1 MEQRAF
7 GKTSMRVSAL
17 GFGGAEIG
25 FEHVSDVTELLARAI
40 DSGVNVID
48 SAAAYLESERL
59 IGRALGARRKDVY
72 LFTKCGALD
81 GFSRSDWSARG
92 IRAALEQSL
101 AALQT
106 DYVDLLQLHSCSAEI
121 LRRGECITVLQD
133 AKRDGLIR
141 YMGYSGDGQDA
152 LVAIEL
158 GVFDSLQT
166 SINVA
171 DQECLTLT
179 LPQARQH
186 GMGVIAK
193 RPIANAAWRTG
204 KLPKNS
210 YHHTYYRRMVELDYP
225 FVGEGV
231 ATSIATALRFTVFQP
246 GVSTAIV
253 GTTNPARFQENLAA
267 LAMGALPEGV
277 EKAIQARWQ
286 DIAKSDWRGQV

>member
-7 GKTSMRVSAL
+7 GKTSMRVSVL

-25 FEHVSDVTELLARAI
+25 FEQVSDVSELLARAI

-59 IGRALGARRKDVY
+59 IGRALGTRRKDVY

-92 IRAALEQSL
+92 IRTTLEQSL
-101 AALQT
+101 KALQT
-106 DYVDLLQLHSCSAEI
+106 DYLDLLQLHSCSTEV
-121 LRRGECITVLQD
+121 LRRGECIAALQD

-152 LVAIEL
+152 LTAIEL

-179 LPQARQH
+179 LPKARERE
-186 GMGVIAK
+186 MAVIAK
-193 RPIANAAWRTG
+193 RPIANVAWRTG
-204 KLPKNS
+204 ALPKNS
-210 YHHTYYRRMVELDYP
+210 YHHTYYRRMLELDYP
-225 FVGEGV
+225 FVREGV
-231 ATSIATALRFTVFQP
+231 AASVATALRFTVFQP
-246 GVSTAIV
+246 GVATAIV
-253 GTTNPARFQENLAA
+253 GTTNPARFQENLSA
-267 LAMGALPEGV
+267 LAQGALPEGV

-286 DIAKSDWRGQV
+286 DIAKPDWRGQV